1 MAFMAKNIIL
11 PYSVADVEAKA
22 AVRALRF
29 AQELNFSSIILEGD
43 SEVIIKVLCSEDES
57 FASYGHL
64 IAEAK
69 VLTDSFSCVRFS
81 HIRRQGNSIAHNLT
95 RYVSGF
101 LVWMEDVPS
110 HINNVLLANFG

>member
-43 SEVIIKVLCSEDES
+43 FEVIIKVLCSEDES
-57 FASYGHL
+57 FVSYGHL
-64 IAEAK
+64 ISVAK
-69 VLTDSFSCVRFS
+69 VLTDAFSCVRFS
-81 HIRRQGNSIAHNLT
+81 HIQRQGNSIAHNLI
-95 RYVSGF
+95 RHARHVS
-101 LVWMEDVPS
+101 
-110 HINNVLLANFG
+110 NFFSVDE